1 MRQHLPWRCPC
12 GLRAG
17 LVLVS
22 LLLGAAAAGFT
33 VGCDALNPAF
43 LEAVLPAEA
52 QTQRTTENVRG
63 HVPIFFINRT
73 QFDGQ
78 LLDYLV
84 SIGVVDAT
92 VADLRARVRLRVNVE
107 FINGVTL
114 PFEFMD
120 GSQVVQGSVD
130 IGGQAQFVGTLPPDL
145 LEPDLT
151 NQVVQCDVAG
161 VEVVSGTIEVFVPV
175 FLKEIR
181 IEPGAQGTQPTRQLQ
196 QVIPPGFRAL
206 QVDDVDDR
214 LNIVVTRNIG
224 IRDQPG
230 PVIDVVC
237 GSVVAFILEG
247 TLEVPFVQDENG
259 ALVPGYLDTD
269 TASEATIPGRY
280 RVITT
285 TR

>member
-1 MRQHLPWRCPC
+1 MRQHLQWRRPC
-12 GLRAG
+12 GVWAG
-17 LVLVS
+17 LLLVPV
-22 LLLGAAAAGFT
+22 LLGVGAAWLTA
-33 VGCDALNPAF
+33 GCDALNPAF
-43 LEAVLPAEA
+43 LQAVLPAET

-73 QFDGQ
+73 TFDGQ
-78 LLDYLV
+78 LLDYLS
-84 SIGVVDAT
+84 SIGVTDAT
-92 VADLRARVRLRVNVE
+92 VADLQARVRLQVNVQ

-114 PFEFMD
+114 PFEFTA
-120 GSQVVQGSVD
+120 GAQVVQGSVD
-130 IGGQAQFVGTLPPDL
+130 IGGDTQFIGTLPTDL

-151 NQVVQCDVAG
+151 NEVVQCDVSR
-161 VEVVSGTIEVFVPV
+161 VEIVSGTIEVFVPV

-181 IEPGAQGTQPTRQLQ
+181 IEPGTQGTDPTRQLQ

-206 QVDDVDDR
+206 QVDDVDER
-214 LNIVVTRNIG
+214 LNVVVTRNIG

>member
-1 MRQHLPWRCPC
+1 
-12 GLRAG
+12 
-17 LVLVS
+17 LVPV
-22 LLLGAAAAGFT
+22 LLGTAVWIGT
-33 VGCDALNPAF
+33 GCDALNPAF
-43 LEAVLPAEA
+43 VEVVLPEETQA
-52 QTQRTTENVRG
+52 QRTTENVRG
-63 HVPIFFINRT
+63 HVPVFFINRT

-78 LLDYLV
+78 LLDYLS
-84 SIGVVDAT
+84 SIGVVDPAA
-92 VADLRARVRLRVNVE
+92 ADVRARVRLLVNVQ

-114 PFEFMD
+114 QFEFMD

-130 IGGQAQFVGTLPPDL
+130 IGGETQFVGTLPPDL
-145 LEPDLT
+145 LEPELI
-151 NQVVQCDVAG
+151 NQVVQCDVTR
-161 VEVVSGTIEVFVPV
+161 VEVVSGAIEVFVPV

-181 IEPGAQGTQPTRQLQ
+181 IEPGGEGTDPTRQLE
-196 QVIPPGFRAL
+196 QVIPPAFRAL
-206 QVDDVDDR
+206 QVDDVDER
-214 LNIVVTRNIG
+214 LNVVVTRNIG

-269 TASEATIPGRY
+269 EPSEATIPGRY